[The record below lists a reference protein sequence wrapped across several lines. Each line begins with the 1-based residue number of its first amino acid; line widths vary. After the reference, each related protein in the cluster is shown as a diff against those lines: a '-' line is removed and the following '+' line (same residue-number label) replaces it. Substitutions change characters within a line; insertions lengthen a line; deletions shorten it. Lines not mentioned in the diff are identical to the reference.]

1 MTEEKV
7 KNLKASPEEEE
18 TKVTKKSLK
27 QKIKEKTTEKEE
39 ALKHSY
45 EVFIER
51 PSINP
56 FFKLFYVCR
65 KNFQLLI
72 RSKISALI
80 FILGPLLIIFLV
92 TLFFNTSA
100 LYDMNIA
107 TYSESYSTISDGII
121 ENLSDSQYNVMKMD
135 SEEECINAIKYQD
148 FHICAIFP
156 SNMILDNSAN
166 NVIKIYVD
174 NSRINIANLI
184 STQISSK
191 VSVEAS
197 ELSSE
202 IVTEILTVLDTV
214 NTENSA
220 NQNIITNLEAYNTE
234 AQSSL
239 SSATS
244 SSSGIDL
251 TYTEISDT
259 TISTETSSIL
269 SSNITSSELSSLNS
283 YISGLVSSYESQ
295 LSSAST
301 ELTTV
306 SSYLSSI
313 STDLDSEAEKI
324 SSISTNLDEIQT
336 QIDSIK
342 ITNVDS
348 IVSPIKTSIEPISS
362 TNSYLLYILPS
373 ILILLIMFVSLLI
386 SSSSII
392 TERKSTAH
400 FRNFINPTSY
410 VLPFMGELISD
421 LIIIVFQSTVIMGLL
436 FYFFQDLGWQ
446 TFAFAGGIVILVSA
460 FFILLGMT
468 IGYIFTTKQST
479 ALGSISIGMILM
491 LFSNTI
497 LPLETMSATLRT
509 YLQYNPFVLGESI
522 LKKIFLFNATF
533 AEVSTQIYI
542 LAGLVVATFI
552 VAILAMEFSKLKNLD

>member
-1 MTEEKV
+1 MTEEIK
-7 KNLKASPEEEE
+7 KIEEEE
-18 TKVTKKSLK
+18 EKKVVKKSLK
-27 QKIKEKTTEKEE
+27 QKLKEKTNEKEQ

-56 FFKLFYVCR
+56 FFKLFYICR

-107 TYSESYSTISDGII
+107 TYSESYSSISDGII

-135 SEEECINAIKYQD
+135 SEEDCLNAIKYQD

-156 SNMILDNSAN
+156 ANMILDNSAN
-166 NVIKIYVD
+166 NVVKLYVD
-174 NSRINIANLI
+174 NSRINIATLI

-191 VSVEAS
+191 VNVEAS

-202 IVTEILTVLDTV
+202 IVTQILTVLDTV
-214 NTENSA
+214 NTENSESK
-220 NQNIITNLEAYNTE
+220 NIITNLESYNSQ
-234 AQSSL
+234 AQSDL

-244 SSSGIDL
+244 SSTDIDL
-251 TYTEISDT
+251 SYTEVSDSSIS
-259 TISTETSSIL
+259 SQTSSIL
-269 SSNITSSELSSLNS
+269 SGNNISSSDLSSLNT

-295 LSSAST
+295 LASAST

-306 SSYLSSI
+306 SSYLTSV
-313 STDLDSEAEKI
+313 STGLTTEEEKI
-324 SSISTNLDEIQT
+324 SSISTNLGDIQT

-373 ILILLIMFVSLLI
+373 ILVLLIMFVSLLI

-410 VLPFMGELISD
+410 VLPFLGELITD
-421 LIIIVFQSTVIMGLL
+421 LIIILFQSTVIMALL
-436 FYFFQDLGWQ
+436 FYFFKDLGWQ
-446 TFAFAGGIVILVSA
+446 TFTFAGGIVVLTSA

-497 LPLETMSATLRT
+497 LPLETMSSALRT

-542 LAGLVVATFI
+542 LAGLVGLALI
-552 VAILAMEFSKLKNLD
+552 VAVLAMEFSKSRNLE